1 MNTGKFV
8 IEFILG
14 HNAFTTM
21 EFENLSLVE
30 SNTVKKL
37 LFGFEFTK
45 VEAFQLTCW
54 NC

>member
-30 SNTVKKL
+30 INTVKKKL

-45 VEAFQLTCW
+45 VEAFQLTC
-54 NC
+54 

>member
-30 SNTVKKL
+30 INTVKKNFYVL
-37 LFGFEFTK
+37 NSLK
-45 VEAFQLTCW
+45 LKLSS
-54 NC
+54 

>member
-14 HNAFTTM
+14 HNAM

-30 SNTVKKL
+30 INTVKKKL

-45 VEAFQLTCW
+45 VEAFQLTC
-54 NC
+54 